1 MTTLMTEAARE
12 RAFRD
17 AVFTSLRGW
26 PPEAAGRSRD
36 CEPVDPDSPELVYAQ
51 LVQLISARIDSGEW
65 PAGTRL
71 PSEPDLSEAYG
82 VSRDSIRKAARQ
94 LAAEGRLM
102 IVRGKGTFVSR
113 PGGPAQL
120 TGPG

>member
-1 MTTLMTEAARE
+1 MAQAKYQEIADRL
-12 RAFRD
+12 RD
-17 AVFTSLRGW
+17 EIDTGELRPG
-26 PPEAAGRSRD
+26 D
-36 CEPVDPDSPELVYAQ
+36 
-51 LVQLISARIDSGEW
+51 
-65 PAGTRL
+65 RL